1 MYEIYRRSQR
11 KRIQSESYTSHS
23 YLLMPSDG
31 EFQPFG
37 SLVHCLE
44 TVQRPGTRIQRGP
57 FRETLIVTIPLY
69 GAVRVSTESMESIQ
83 VARGELSRT
92 VPRYAEHVTYEAVG
106 DDDVRFLELGYQFF
120 GEVETGSNTRSSFE
134 TRGARPLLVPV
145 ASGQE
150 SDDLMTLPVDCDIY
164 MAFLRAGE
172 NLIFETALERALLL
186 LVLEGTIRVEEHRLL
201 DRDSAHIRRINHLA
215 IAAPERSQLLL
226 VDMP

>member
-11 KRIQSESYTSHS
+11 KRIQSERYTSHS
-23 YLLMPSDG
+23 YLLMPSEG

-69 GAVRVSTESMESIQ
+69 GAVRLATESMESIE
-83 VARGELSRT
+83 VARGQLSRT
-92 VPRYAEHVTYEAVG
+92 LPRYAEHVTYESVG
-106 DDDVRFLELGYQFF
+106 DEDVRFLELGFQVFD
-120 GEVETGSNTRSSFE
+120 EAETGSNTLASFE
-134 TRGARPLLVPV
+134 TGGPRPLLVPV

-150 SDDLMTLPVDCDIY
+150 TPDLMTLPFDCEIY

-172 NLIFETALERALLL
+172 NLIFETAIERALLL
-186 LVLEGTIRVEEHRLL
+186 LVLKGTIRVEEHRLL
-201 DRDSAHIRRINHLA
+201 DRDSAQIRRINHLA
-215 IAAPERSQLLL
+215 ISAPERSQLLL

>member
-23 YLLMPSDG
+23 YLVMPSDG

-69 GAVRVSTESMESIQ
+69 GSVRVATDSQESIQ

-92 VPRYAEHVTYEAVG
+92 VPEYGEHVTYEAVG
-106 DDDVRFLELGYQFF
+106 DEDVRFLELGYRVL
-120 GEVETGSNTRSSFE
+120 GEPEPGSNSCATFD
-134 TRGARPLLVPV
+134 TRGPRPLLVPV

-150 SDDLMTLPVDCDIY
+150 STDLMTLPFDCDIY

-172 NLIFETALERALLL
+172 NLIFETALERALIL

-201 DRDSAHIRRINHLA
+201 DRDSAHILRVNHLA

>member
-69 GAVRVSTESMESIQ
+69 GAVRLATESLESIE
-83 VARGELSRT
+83 VTRGELSRT
-92 VPRYAEHVTYEAVG
+92 VPRYAEHVTYESIG
-106 DDDVRFLELGYQFF
+106 DEDVRFLELGFQFF
-120 GEVETGSNTRSSFE
+120 GEAEAGSNSLASFE
-134 TRGARPLLVPV
+134 TSGPRPLLVPV

-150 SDDLMTLPVDCDIY
+150 TPELMTLPFDCDIY

-172 NLIFETALERALLL
+172 NLIFETAIERALLL
-186 LVLEGTIRVEEHRLL
+186 LVLKGTVRVEEHRLL
-201 DRDSAHIRRINHLA
+201 DRDSAHIRRTNHLA